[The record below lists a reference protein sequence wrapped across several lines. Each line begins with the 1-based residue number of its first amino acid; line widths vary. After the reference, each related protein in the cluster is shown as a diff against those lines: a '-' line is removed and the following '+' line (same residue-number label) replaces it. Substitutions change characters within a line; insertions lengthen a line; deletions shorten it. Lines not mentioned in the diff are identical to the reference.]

1 MAEKDTILVV
11 DDEEVLRQGC
21 SRVLQSEGFQVLT
34 AANGREAL
42 EQLAARDR

>member
-1 MAEKDTILVV
+1 MADKDTILVV

-21 SRVLQSEGFQVLT
+21 SRVLTGEGFRVIT

-42 EQLAARDR
+42 ELLAAER